1 MTNNL
6 HVEPTHSNY
15 FKSTGIHDYLDYNLS
30 GYVQETNQKLNNTFT
45 NEYVEYQLLNE
56 VTRNDPR
63 P

>member
-45 NEYVEYQLLNE
+45 NEYVNI
-56 VTRNDPR
+56 N
-63 P
+63 